1 MCRTS
6 RFLLEWQT
14 AQDICWLL
22 HLPLFTF
29 RLPFAVSFPKTFSAS
44 QLYSPASSSFT
55 LLNCSLE
62 IFLLKSTA
70 DISYLIASHPHELI
84 TIPGPGTLP
93 GISPLLERMSCLT
106 SRAEQALKPGQES
119 DEILPRNHNHLMVFL
134 NEHFLNEHL
143 PLNPLLSARCHGL
156 V

>member
-1 MCRTS
+1 MQNLS
-6 RFLLEWQT
+6 VEWQT
-14 AQDICWLL
+14 ARDICWLL

-70 DISYLIASHPHELI
+70 DISYSIADQPHRVI
-84 TIPGPGTLP
+84 TIPGPWTLP
-93 GISPLLERMSCLT
+93 GGHPCVTDGLPDLAGRVGFGQVPSQGLL
-106 SRAEQALKPGQES
+106 G
-119 DEILPRNHNHLMVFL
+119 
-134 NEHFLNEHL
+134 EHL
-143 PLNPLLSARCHGL
+143 PLNPWFGGTPAL
-156 V
+156 VHTESPVRG

>member
-1 MCRTS
+1 MKQNARQIMCRTS
-6 RFLLEWQT
+6 HFPLERQT

-70 DISYLIASHPHELI
+70 EISYWVANHPGELI
-84 TIPGPGTLP
+84 IIPGPGRLP
-93 GISPLLERMSCLT
+93 GIHPFWRGRAAWPHQLNTHSSLARIRMTGITTTTISYMNISP
-106 SRAEQALKPGQES
+106 
-119 DEILPRNHNHLMVFL
+119 
-134 NEHFLNEHL
+134 
-143 PLNPLLSARCHGL
+143 
-156 V
+156 